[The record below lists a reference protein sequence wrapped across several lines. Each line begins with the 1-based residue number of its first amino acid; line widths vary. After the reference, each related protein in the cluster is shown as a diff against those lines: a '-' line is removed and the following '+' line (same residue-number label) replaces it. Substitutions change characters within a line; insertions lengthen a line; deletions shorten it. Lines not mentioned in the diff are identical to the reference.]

1 MTNRTRDVELAR
13 NASKLWHSLKGAD
26 SVAIPT
32 LAPGENALARMRS
45 GQLVVEAVRALN
57 RGDEECVERAVAELR
72 IRGLD
77 ATADAIEQNSDDELM
92 EEAEAELIPE
102 RDYYSEIDLYY
113 IALRFDEHTDLD
125 RPRLTGVVT
134 KREVRK
140 DLSRASSQALR
151 AFMASSAYNDPQP
164 ADWQQQED
172 SPVPD
177 SQRRRDVAAVHHQ
190 KTNKNTLTR

>member
-1 MTNRTRDVELAR
+1 MTTRDTDLAR
-13 NASKLWHSLKGAD
+13 NATWLRRSLEDAD
-26 SVAIPT
+26 RVATPT

-57 RGDEECVERAVAELR
+57 RRDDECVERAVVELR

-77 ATADAIEQNSDDELM
+77 ATADAIDSHSDDKLM
-92 EEAEAELIPE
+92 EEDEAEIIPE

-113 IALRFDEHTDLD
+113 IALRFDDETDFD

-134 KREVRK
+134 KKEVRR
-140 DLSRASSQALR
+140 DLSRSSTQALR

-164 ADWQQQED
+164 EDWRRQAENPAQDPERATELAAARQQK
-172 SPVPD
+172 VN
-177 SQRRRDVAAVHHQ
+177 R
-190 KTNKNTLTR
+190 NTLTY

>member
-1 MTNRTRDVELAR
+1 MSHTRDDELAIQ
-13 NASKLWHSLKGAD
+13 AAHLKQRLDAAD
-26 SVAIPT
+26 DVATPT
-32 LAPGENALARMRS
+32 LSPGENALARMRS
-45 GQLVVEAVRALN
+45 AQLVVEAVRAIN
-57 RGDEECVERAVAELR
+57 RGDTECAERAADELR

-77 ATADAIEQNSDDELM
+77 ATADAIESHDDDVLFD
-92 EEAEAELIPE
+92 EEEKEIIPE

-125 RPRLTGVVT
+125 QPRLTGVVT

-164 ADWQQQED
+164 ADWQRQED

-177 SQRRRDVAAVHHQ
+177 SQRRRDVAAVHQQ